1 MASDEVNF
9 PVKSW
14 HPQQETILKAW
25 GEAAACYRYIHHQSF
40 MSYARTTQR
49 ATLPVI
55 VLSTITGT
63 ASFAMES
70 VPDNLRQVASQSI
83 GAGNLIAGLIATIST
98 FLKLQENT
106 QAHKLAATNFGKFS
120 RKIRLELA
128 LPLKDRTKDGVV
140 MIDECK
146 AEYDRL
152 LEEAPDIPK
161 KQLEAFEATF
171 PGDELYKPEI
181 IDIMP
186 IRTFAGI
193 RENVILKKLRELVGD
208 SSEKK
213 RLAKELES
221 IRKAGQGLVTAPKKT
236 SVLKRGIFKRQAE
249 KHVDLV
255 TPEQSD
261 DEDEEE
267 ENLEEVVVDDNE

>member
-1 MASDEVNF
+1 
-9 PVKSW
+9 
-14 HPQQETILKAW
+14 
-25 GEAAACYRYIHHQSF
+25 
-40 MSYARTTQR
+40 
-49 ATLPVI
+49 
-55 VLSTITGT
+55 
-63 ASFAMES
+63 MES

-171 PGDELYKPEI
+171 PGNELYKPEI

-213 RLAKELES
+213 KLTKELDT
-221 IRKAGQGLVTAPKKT
+221 IRKAGRGLVTAPRKT
-236 SVLKRGIFKRQAE
+236 SVLKRAIFKRQAE

-261 DEDEEE
+261 DEGEE
-267 ENLEEVVVDDNE
+267 ENLEAVVVVDDNE